1 MNVLKWGQSIDNR
14 FDINSGQLYHIIY
27 HHVAKG
33 FWLKSEIQFKS
44 QSNDKLTKLTMI
56 DIILFK
62 LTITDIILIVS
73 LLTVSSKDY
82 PAPFKAAS
90 GTL

>member
-1 MNVLKWGQSIDNR
+1 
-14 FDINSGQLYHIIY
+14 
-27 HHVAKG
+27 
-33 FWLKSEIQFKS
+33 
-44 QSNDKLTKLTMI
+44 MI